1 MKDPLVEKGSYT
13 QYDTFHFLFILT
25 VIQFWWIAIW
35 GIAYIFIDLVA
46 GPSKMVEM
54 VIYFLM
60 LLSTMYVVHTNPKVL
75 DKL

>member
-1 MKDPLVEKGSYT
+1 MKVPLLEKEDYT
-13 QYDTFHFLFILT
+13 NYDTFHFLFILT
-25 VIQFWWIAIW
+25 IIQFWWIAIW

-54 VIYFLM
+54 IIYFLM

>member
-1 MKDPLVEKGSYT
+1 MKVPLVEKGSYSH
-13 QYDTFHFLFILT
+13 YDTFHFLFILT

-54 VIYFLM
+54 IIYFLM
-60 LLSTMYVVHTNPKVL
+60 LLSTICVVHMNPKVL